1 MFQFNCNSICYDT
14 ILKFLFCSLVTIAM
28 FTTLHSVKHRVGI
41 NASCYGEGYYG
52 IKNLAK
58 TLGISLLTILVLL
71 SSLSSNSLA
80 ADVIPTSI
88 QRQQQPLQNLITKTI
103 TGSYNIST
111 IIPSI
116 TNVAESV
123 SPTSGNTT
131 CPGLIDVDPGS
142 TAYNSQNIECV
153 RQLFNSCTPS
163 DFLLVYGLGSVHV
176 SIKGKKDSNKE
187 GLCSIEFRQETEM
200 GKSNL
205 YSCLIPLDKIATWG
219 SWRNADGMT
228 ALDDILS
235 FCNDI
240 T

>member
-1 MFQFNCNSICYDT
+1 
-14 ILKFLFCSLVTIAM
+14 M
-28 FTTLHSVKHRVGI
+28 FTTLHNVKHRVGI
-41 NASCYGEGYYG
+41 NASCYDEGYYG

>member
-1 MFQFNCNSICYDT
+1 
-14 ILKFLFCSLVTIAM
+14 M
-28 FTTLHSVKHRVGI
+28 FTTLHNVKHRVGI
-41 NASCYGEGYYG
+41 NASCYDEGYYG

-123 SPTSGNTT
+123 SPSSGNTT

-153 RQLFNSCTPS
+153 RQLFNSYTPS

>member
-1 MFQFNCNSICYDT
+1 LFQFNCNSVCYDT
-14 ILKFLFCSLVTIAM
+14 ILKFPFCSLVTIAM
-28 FTTLHSVKHRVGI
+28 FTTLHNVKHRVGI
-41 NASCYGEGYYG
+41 NASCYDEGYYG

>member
-1 MFQFNCNSICYDT
+1 
-14 ILKFLFCSLVTIAM
+14 M
-28 FTTLHSVKHRVGI
+28 FTTLYNVKHRVGI

>member
-1 MFQFNCNSICYDT
+1 
-14 ILKFLFCSLVTIAM
+14 M

>member
-1 MFQFNCNSICYDT
+1 MFI
-14 ILKFLFCSLVTIAM
+14 
-28 FTTLHSVKHRVGI
+28 TLHNLKHRVGI
-41 NASCYGEGYYG
+41 SASCHNEDYYG
-52 IKNLAK
+52 IRNLAK
-58 TLGISLLTILVLL
+58 TLGISFLTILVLF
-71 SSLSSNSLA
+71 SSLSSNSLTA
-80 ADVIPTSI
+80 ADVMPRSI
-88 QRQQQPLQNLITKTI
+88 QHQQQPLQNLITKTI
-103 TGSYNIST
+103 TSSYNISA

-116 TNVAESV
+116 TNNVSESV
-123 SPTSGNTT
+123 SSASGNTT

-153 RQLFNSCTPS
+153 QQLFNSCTPS

-200 GKSNL
+200 GKSTL
-205 YSCLIPLDKIATWG
+205 YSCLIPLDKFATWG
-219 SWRNADGMT
+219 SWRNADGTT

>member
-1 MFQFNCNSICYDT
+1 
-14 ILKFLFCSLVTIAM
+14 M
-28 FTTLHSVKHRVGI
+28 FTTLHNVKHRVGI

>member
-28 FTTLHSVKHRVGI
+28 FTTLHNVKHRVGI
-41 NASCYGEGYYG
+41 NASCYDEGYYG